1 MSTHNINVTDL
12 IHSFVAPFD
21 KEFWSGVKALER
33 LIPKDR
39 WQVEKKSVL
48 SKHKIDTDLLMLYDI
63 SETDFNREKQNI
75 LDQWQKSKQ
84 DACDRGTIIHKQ
96 LEDSFKGGKQTL
108 EQFGL
113 GGKFEFM
120 NDYSDLDL
128 PRGAYSE
135 FSIRYEDGD
144 FRLNGKVDLLVK
156 DLNDIIVIDFK
167 TNSKINKKAAS
178 YNQQT
183 RTTQRM
189 LYPLNKFD
197 NCNFNEYQL
206 QVSTYAWMLTKIK
219 PELKVKELIIYH
231 IDPTTGA
238 GTMYKCDYLK
248 DEVENMILYYRKK
261 LKHEDTMKKMKP
273 LIF

>member
-1 MSTHNINVTDL
+1 
-12 IHSFVAPFD
+12 
-21 KEFWSGVKALER
+21 
-33 LIPKDR
+33 
-39 WQVEKKSVL
+39 
-48 SKHKIDTDLLMLYDI
+48 MLYDI
-63 SETDFNREKQNI
+63 SETDFNREKQNV

-108 EQFGL
+108 ERFGL

-128 PRGAYSE
+128 PRGAYC
-135 FSIRYEDGD
+135 D
-144 FRLNGKVDLLVK
+144 FRQNGKIAHLVK

-238 GTMYKCDYLK
+238 CNMYKCDYLK
-248 DEVENMILYYRKK
+248 DEVENMISYYRKK
-261 LKHEDTMKKMKP
+261 LKHEDTMQKMNP
-273 LIF
+273 LIY

>member
-63 SETDFNREKQNI
+63 SETDFNREKQNV

-108 EQFGL
+108 ERFGL

-120 NDYSDLDL
+120 NE
-128 PRGAYSE
+128 PCWI
-135 FSIRYEDGD
+135 IRCVNQTDMKETIFYIN
-144 FRLNGKVDLLVK
+144 LINGKL
-156 DLNDIIVIDFK
+156 
-167 TNSKINKKAAS
+167 
-178 YNQQT
+178 
-183 RTTQRM
+183 
-189 LYPLNKFD
+189 
-197 NCNFNEYQL
+197 
-206 QVSTYAWMLTKIK
+206 
-219 PELKVKELIIYH
+219 
-231 IDPTTGA
+231 
-238 GTMYKCDYLK
+238 DY
-248 DEVENMILYYRKK
+248 VTSGM
-261 LKHEDTMKKMKP
+261 
-273 LIF
+273 